1 MYEAV
6 VPLNTGVAS
15 NIILLPTLVHV
26 FAGAYRHNL
35 PRPSGQPS
43 PHWHA
48 ELALVRT
55 SCIQNAQRDSVVLC
69 VSPTDPAPHPPIRP
83 PTRKTSAPRLRITF
97 AIASLLEIG
106 TSSWIFQTFETIP
119 TRPNTLIVL
128 MSSHRVAAP
137 HTHVWRYVRTH
148 PIIQTHMH
156 AVVLQGRP
164 DHGSVDR
171 HFVVFGEDVHIH
183 VRLHFPARGACVQSQ
198 IAVG

>member
-128 MSSHRVAAP
+128 MSIESPSCRTPHSCLAVCAHSSYHSDTHACCRV
-137 HTHVWRYVRTH
+137 TGTTRSRF
-148 PIIQTHMH
+148 
-156 AVVLQGRP
+156 
-164 DHGSVDR
+164 S
-171 HFVVFGEDVHIH
+171 
-183 VRLHFPARGACVQSQ
+183 
-198 IAVG
+198 